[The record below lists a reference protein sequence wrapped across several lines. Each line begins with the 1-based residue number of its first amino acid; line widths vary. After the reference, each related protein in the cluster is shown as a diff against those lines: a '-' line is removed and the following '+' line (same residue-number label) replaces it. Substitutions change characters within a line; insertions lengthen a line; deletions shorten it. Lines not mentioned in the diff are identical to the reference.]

1 VWLDPPAFVK
11 IGHSNM
17 LDHQIIQE
25 QYDDLFYKLITEGD
39 FEVVHTSGF
48 IDIEEQKAH
57 IIESH
62 QINLLAKI
70 DDIDDIIDLVKIPKN
85 RFKIQE
91 VHNANFA
98 TGDNPSTGY
107 NLIIDLDVEQVWAE
121 EAISNIGVINHEKKV
136 YRLKILVKKQTY

>member
-1 VWLDPPAFVK
+1 
-11 IGHSNM
+11 
-17 LDHQIIQE
+17 
-25 QYDDLFYKLITEGD
+25 
-39 FEVVHTSGF
+39 
-48 IDIEEQKAH
+48 
-57 IIESH
+57 
-62 QINLLAKI
+62 LAKI

-107 NLIIDLDVEQVWAE
+107 NTNLKKYLNHLIIDLDVEQVWAE